1 MSIYHI
7 NKTWTGYYN
16 EDIHFEGIIELDDK
30 VIQAVD
36 DEWRSVFYPSLNTPY
51 KIAEHIAY
59 NMIVND
65 LKLSQI
71 DGFANLPDDYVR
83 LVGVEK

>member
-1 MSIYHI
+1 MRKKYDI
-7 NKTWTGYYN
+7 NKTWKGYYE
-16 EDIHFEGIIELDDK
+16 EDIHFEGSIEVDDE

-36 DEWRSVFYPSLNTPY
+36 DDWRYTFYSSLTTPQR
-51 KIAEHIAY
+51 IVEHIAF

-71 DGFANLPDDYVR
+71 DGFANLPDEMAT
-83 LVGVEK
+83 LL